1 MKIFICGSRIITDK
15 KWIFSEINEC
25 IYMAGFKDITI
36 LEGGARGVDSIA
48 KEYAIENNIPVVE
61 YLPDYDKYH
70 NKACHK
76 RNEEMA
82 KACDFMLV
90 LWDGES
96 GGSLH
101 DILMAEKH
109 NKPYAVRL
117 KNNDRVLT
125 DSLEHVLRHNKEVF
139 RFSENLKEVFPA
151 LRKAINIATIQRAYT
166 DPYWEEGH
174 NTGSCFWVMPVK
186 QGKDSSEGSWG
197 CFCCY
202 EEEISIEEDV
212 VMFYLYLQFLK
223 PLYDTSIKYT
233 CKSYPEPEF
242 DWWGYNLY
250 TYESVRKMA
259 AEMKEF
265 SKDELLDEEA
275 AKFYRTLAD
284 RLLLMMER
292 QPNWDYITFDG
303 P

>member
-1 MKIFICGSRIITDK
+1 
-15 KWIFSEINEC
+15 
-25 IYMAGFKDITI
+25 MAGFKDITI

-61 YLPDYDKYH
+61 YLPDFDKYH

-139 RFSENLKEVFPA
+139 RFSENPKEVFPA
-151 LRKAINIATIQRAYT
+151 LRKAINNATIQRAYT

-223 PLYDTSIKYT
+223 PHYDTSIKYT
-233 CKSYPEPEF
+233 FKSYPEPEF

-265 SKDELLDEEA
+265 SKDESLDEEA
-275 AKFYRTLAD
+275 AEFYRTLAD

-292 QPNWDYITFDG
+292 QPNWDYITFEG

>member
-1 MKIFICGSRIITDK
+1 MKIFICGSRTITDK
-15 KWIFSEINEC
+15 KWIFSEINEY

>member
-1 MKIFICGSRIITDK
+1 M
-15 KWIFSEINEC
+15 
-25 IYMAGFKDITI
+25 
-36 LEGGARGVDSIA
+36 DSIA

-61 YLPDYDKYH
+61 YLPDYDKNH

-166 DPYWEEGH
+166 DPYLEEGH

-223 PLYDTSIKYT
+223 PHYDTSIKYT
-233 CKSYPEPEF
+233 FKSYPEPEF

-265 SKDELLDEEA
+265 SKDESLDEEA
-275 AKFYRTLAD
+275 AEFYRTLAD

-292 QPNWDYITFDG
+292 QPNWDYITFEG